1 MNIHQVYHLS
11 CNNYL
16 FCNGLVLTEEA
27 AGSTEAQPNEREVSQ
42 SLQEGEV
49 KEAEDRLDR
58 KHEDVHVGASVTSRE
73 KVVPLYDV
81 ARPGNMS
88 QKRNTADTDDTL
100 LSGDE
105 GLDTNGVL
113 TEEATD
119 STAQAKDEPTE
130 DGGDSSGYEAKIATQ
145 ANQKNFTA
153 LDLVKRMQ
161 RYRVLKNTS
170 QGKIRTKIYRIL
182 MYLGGTYEICC

>member
-100 LSGDE
+100 LSVLAGKATPTTSENPPPLSPPMIQGDE

-145 ANQKNFTA
+145 
-153 LDLVKRMQ
+153 VH
-161 RYRVLKNTS
+161 YH
-170 QGKIRTKIYRIL
+170 
-182 MYLGGTYEICC
+182 